1 MRQIS
6 GTIVVLATASTL
18 GLGAALAQ
26 SGLGSAAQSGV
37 GSAASQT
44 RNAANG
50 IGNAA
55 GNATGLGSP
64 TQASAQDKDFL
75 KNATQGSNFEIEAA
89 QLALQKSS
97 DDGVKKFA
105 QMMIDDHTKLNEQM
119 KPVAAEAGVTPPTG
133 ISKKDEKLIAQL
145 KAASGPAFDKRYI
158 DIMVAD
164 HSADLKEFKNEA
176 SGGQLASEK
185 SAATQAT
192 PIVDHHL
199 QEAKAL
205 AKSHSTDKPTTGSP
219 SSNG

>member
-6 GTIVVLATASTL
+6 GTIAVLATVSTL
-18 GLGAALAQ
+18 GLGTAFAQ
-26 SGLGSAAQSGV
+26 GGLGSAAQSGV

-50 IGNAA
+50 IGNA
-55 GNATGLGSP
+55 TGLGSP
-64 TQASAQDKDFL
+64 NQASAQDKDFL

-205 AKSHSTDKPTTGSP
+205 AKTHSTDKPTTGSP